1 MKAEIINKY
10 FPHLTD
16 EQKSRF
22 EALDQLYRDWNSKI
36 NVISRKDMDNLY
48 ERHIL
53 HSLGIAQVYG
63 FKDGTNIMDIGCG
76 GGFPGIPL
84 AILYPEVHFHLVD
97 SIRKKIHVCEQVA
110 NSLNLANVTTEWTR
124 AEQIKDKYDFV
135 VSRAVMPLADLVRLV
150 RKNIAS
156 HQRNAMPNG
165 LICLK
170 GGELDREIM
179 PLKSQ
184 TIITP
189 LSDYYEEEFFQTKKV
204 VYVTL

>member
-1 MKAEIINKY
+1 MKAEIIYKY

-16 EQKSRF
+16 DQKSRY
-22 EALDQLYRDWNSKI
+22 EALDQLYQDWNSKI
-36 NVISRKDMDNLY
+36 NVISRKDTDNLY

-63 FKDGTNIMDIGCG
+63 FKDDTNIMDIGCG
-76 GGFPGIPL
+76 GGFPSIPL
-84 AILYPEVHFHLVD
+84 AILYPNVHFHLVD
-97 SIRKKIHVCEQVA
+97 SIRKKIHVCEQIA
-110 NSLNLANVTTEWTR
+110 SSLALTNVTTEWTR

-135 VSRAVMPLADLVRLV
+135 ISRAVMPLADLVKLI
-150 RKNIAS
+150 RKNISS

-170 GGELDREIM
+170 GGELANEVL
-179 PLKSQ
+179 PLKSR
-184 TIITP
+184 TVITS

>member
-1 MKAEIINKY
+1 
-10 FPHLTD
+10 
-16 EQKSRF
+16 
-22 EALDQLYRDWNSKI
+22 
-36 NVISRKDMDNLY
+36 
-48 ERHIL
+48 
-53 HSLGIAQVYG
+53 
-63 FKDGTNIMDIGCG
+63 
-76 GGFPGIPL
+76 
-84 AILYPEVHFHLVD
+84 
-97 SIRKKIHVCEQVA
+97 
-110 NSLNLANVTTEWTR
+110 
-124 AEQIKDKYDFV
+124 
-135 VSRAVMPLADLVRLV
+135 MPLADLVRLV

>member
-76 GGFPGIPL
+76 GGFPSIPL
-84 AILYPEVHFHLVD
+84 AILYP
-97 SIRKKIHVCEQVA
+97 
-110 NSLNLANVTTEWTR
+110 
-124 AEQIKDKYDFV
+124 KYTFT
-135 VSRAVMPLADLVRLV
+135 S
-150 RKNIAS
+150 
-156 HQRNAMPNG
+156 
-165 LICLK
+165 
-170 GGELDREIM
+170 
-179 PLKSQ
+179 
-184 TIITP
+184 
-189 LSDYYEEEFFQTKKV
+189 
-204 VYVTL
+204 